1 MRSRIQLACV
11 LGFLACASHAAAEPG
26 PASPP
31 KRSKFHAG
39 FGAGPGLLVAHS
51 GAASDTRSFSGGSVS
66 FGVSIGGR
74 IGRHFVL
81 GGAYLRDQI
90 FSLSSKDERVDGDE
104 PDLDGISFA
113 YSAIGVLGEIYFMER
128 GGPRLELF
136 VGQGFLDVRGRS
148 STRIDDPSG
157 ALLGAGVGYDFPVSP
172 DVSLGVLLRVNSA
185 QFDVNESSGTDV
197 DSLIPALLFT
207 ATLN

>member
-1 MRSRIQLACV
+1 VRLGIQLACV
-11 LGFLACASHAAAEPG
+11 LFVLACAAHAAAEPG
-26 PASPP
+26 QPSPP
-31 KRSKFHAG
+31 KRSRFHAG

-51 GAASDTRSFSGGSVS
+51 GVASDTRSFSGGSVS
-66 FGVSIGGR
+66 FAVLMGGR

-104 PDLDGISFA
+104 PDLSGISFA
-113 YSAIGVLGEIYFMER
+113 YSAIGVLGEVYFMER

-148 STRIDDPSG
+148 SSRVDDPSG
-157 ALLGAGVGYDFPVSP
+157 ALLSAGAGYDFAVSP

-185 QFDVNESSGTDV
+185 QFEVRESNGTDV